1 MDKFLNLDNLYS
13 LLQGMMIGI
22 FTSCVVFLDSTFSYL
37 IALLLGF
44 TFNILAGFRADE
56 VKIKL
61 HRLFPPIVAF
71 EKFNGNKF
79 KDSLLEFVLITSI
92 TYLLKGLMVLMDYGS
107 QSTYVV
113 QWLFAVAIYVYFRN
127 GLRNLK
133 SVYIHVKFI
142 RILYALVSFKFREFF
157 GDEIAD
163 IVKEEE
169 EKKEEKEDGKL

>member
-1 MDKFLNLDNLYS
+1 MDRFYNVT
-13 LLQGMMIGI
+13 QGVMVFI
-22 FTSCVVFLDSTFSYL
+22 FTSCAAFMDSTFSYL

-61 HRLFPPIVAF
+61 HRIFPPIVAF

-79 KDSLLEFVLITSI
+79 KDSLLELFLITSI
-92 TYLLKGLMVLMDYGS
+92 TYLLKGFIDLMDYDDKS
-107 QSTYVV
+107 VYVV

-133 SVYIHVKFI
+133 DVYPHIKFI
-142 RILYALVSFKFREFF
+142 RILYAIISFKFRELF
-157 GDEIAD
+157 GDKVAD
-163 IVKEEE
+163 IVNEE
-169 EKKEEKEDGKL
+169 EKRDEKNSTD